1 MLEKISGFFVYC
13 FRGGAYAAILMALS
27 LCFFF
32 LSRWLYS
39 ADQGSSL
46 TIMSN
51 YIAQG
56 ILWLGMGLWAAAVVV
71 WLATWLS
78 DYRSDYL
85 PNWVRRE
92 LY

>member
-27 LCFFF
+27 LWFLF

-39 ADQGSSL
+39 AAQGSSL

-56 ILWLGMGLWAAAVVV
+56 ILWLGMGLFIAGLVV
-71 WLATWLS
+71 WLWTWVS